1 MRNYLEGCTWA
12 AFQRG
17 SRVLVVTVKSK
28 ISYRPSWKH
37 AGGAVAAVYFL
48 WPIVR
53 RVLPTLV
60 TVTTV
65 TATGWIVAAMAIGA
79 SGAGMKSV
87 TSPGVEQLDGGGEP
101 DDELQDPPADA
112 TLYALIRHVA
122 ALSDQGTAAHLDD
135 LLAEGQRRGLFGGWE
150 KADLK
155 EHLGDVGAP
164 VVEGKKLT
172 FSGRQR
178 VRQAVLLEGLPVA
191 APAPVPALTRGAH
204 EGTPGPVPEPAPP
217 AAPAVPSGATG
228 SR

>member
-1 MRNYLEGCTWA
+1 MLRYLEGCTWA
-12 AFQRG
+12 AFWSG
-17 SRVLVVTVKSK
+17 SRVLVVKVKSNVRF
-28 ISYRPSWKH
+28 RPRWKH
-37 AGGAVAAVYFL
+37 AGGAAAGLYFL
-48 WPIVR
+48 WPMVGP
-53 RVLPTLV
+53 VLPTML
-60 TVTTV
+60 TV
-65 TATGWIVAAMAIGA
+65 TALVWLVTAMAIGA
-79 SGAGMKSV
+79 SGAGMKAA
-87 TSPGVEQLDGGGEP
+87 TDSPDVEQLDGDGQP
-101 DDELQDPPADA
+101 DVELQDPPADA

-178 VRQAVLLEGLPVA
+178 VRQAVLLEGLPAPV
-191 APAPVPALTRGAH
+191 PAPVPALTRGAH
-204 EGTPGPVPEPAPP
+204 EGTPGPAPEPAPP